1 MSSTADSRYTAA
13 AVTLHWAIALF
24 ILFNL
29 ITGSFMEG
37 LRQPAKHVV
46 VSLHNSS
53 GLTILLLSLA
63 RIAVRL
69 THSPPALD
77 ETMSPLE
84 SRAAKAVHA
93 LLYVLMIAM
102 PMAGWAITSSSTR
115 KTVSELYLLTPL
127 PKIGF
132 LVGLPNP
139 QKDALHD
146 QFVLAHQ
153 TGAWILLVLL
163 LAHVGGALKHQFL
176 DRRPQLARMWFS

>member
-1 MSSTADSRYTAA
+1 MSLVADRRYSAA
-13 AVTLHWAIALF
+13 AVVLHWAIAAF

-37 LRQPAKHVV
+37 LRQPTKHVV

-53 GLTILLLSLA
+53 GLTILLLSLV
-63 RIAVRL
+63 RIALRL
-69 THSPPALD
+69 SYRPPPLEGAL
-77 ETMSPLE
+77 SPLE
-84 SRAAKAVHA
+84 RVAAKAVHA
-93 LLYVLMIAM
+93 VLYVMMIAM
-102 PMAGWAITSSSTR
+102 PLAGWAITSSSTR

-132 LVGLPNP
+132 LVGLPNA

-153 TGAWILLVLL
+153 TGAWILLALL
-163 LAHVGGALKHQFL
+163 VAHVGGALKHQFL

>member
-1 MSSTADSRYTAA
+1 MRLRADERYSTA
-13 AVTLHWAIALF
+13 AVALHWAIALF

-29 ITGSFMEG
+29 VTGTFMEG
-37 LRQPAKHVV
+37 LHQPTKHVV

-53 GLTILLLSLA
+53 GLTILLLSLS
-63 RIAVRL
+63 RIALRL
-69 THSPPALD
+69 SYKPPALD
-77 ETMSPLE
+77 ETLSRLE
-84 SRAAKAVHA
+84 RRAAKAVHA
-93 LLYVLMIAM
+93 ALYVLMIAM
-102 PMAGWAITSSSTR
+102 PLAGWAITSSSTR

-132 LVGLPNP
+132 LVGLPNA

-153 TGAWILLVLL
+153 TGAWILLALL

-176 DRRPQLARMWFS
+176 DRRPQLARMWFR